1 MGKKYFNMKNRV
13 FNRGLFLTIIL
24 VSCSIMTFAQNSH
37 LKFKGIP
44 IDGYAEK
51 FVFALE
57 KQGFTREK
65 MSKGLDIMMGKFTD
79 YQSIV
84 LIMSS
89 PKTETVHTVCVK
101 FGEESSWDSL
111 LFMYKK
117 YKEMYSNKY
126 GAPEYHIE
134 SFDYPFND
142 DSDGL
147 EMVAVKNDK
156 CNYVSRF
163 TVDGGTIAVM
173 ITDDCSLT
181 IYYIDKINN
190 EKSQKESQSLNNE
203 DI

>member
-1 MGKKYFNMKNRV
+1 MGKKYFNKKNRV
-13 FNRGLFLTIIL
+13 FNRSLFLTIIL

-44 IDGYAEK
+44 IDGHAEK

-89 PKTETVHTVCVK
+89 KKTETVHTVCVK
-101 FGEESSWDSL
+101 FGEESSWNSL

-117 YKEMYSNKY
+117 YQEMYKNKY
-126 GAPEYHIE
+126 GEPDFYEE
-134 SFDYPFND
+134 SFDYPF
-142 DSDGL
+142 DSNSEGL

-156 CNYVSRF
+156 CNYMSR
-163 TVDGGTIAVM
+163 
-173 ITDDCSLT
+173 L
-181 IYYIDKINN
+181 
-190 EKSQKESQSLNNE
+190 
-203 DI
+203 